1 LGILPGVRLF
11 RLFRRPPSNPFEDLP
26 DEAGATPALPPG
38 TEAFGPFLLIERLGE
53 GGMAEVFAAVRRHPR
68 SGPVVVKR
76 LRAELATDPR
86 AIAHFQAEGELGA
99 TLFHPGI
106 VGIHAQ
112 GQADGRQY
120 LAAEYVAGR
129 DVGALTRRMVSRK
142 QRPLSAAAILH
153 IADQVLAA
161 LEYAHSRR
169 AADGSWLG
177 LVHRDITPENILI
190 SRTGEAKLLDFGI
203 AQSGR
208 LRVGPIGSP
217 GLGADA
223 ASAGH
228 AVTGEVTGNL
238 DFMSPEQARGLTVDG
253 RSDLFSLG
261 LVLYFC
267 AARAPLYRRKGLYE
281 RLLLSASGPG
291 ADEHA
296 FVAGLCPPLPD
307 LLPKL
312 LAVDPA
318 ARFQAAHELRL
329 AIARHT
335 AGGQAELAATMQQV
349 FGDELDAEQAKL
361 TSLARSV
368 LTTG

>member
-1 LGILPGVRLF
+1 LGILPAVRLF

-26 DEAGATPALPPG
+26 DEAGDSSALPPG
-38 TEAFGPFLLIERLGE
+38 TEAFGPFLLIEQLGE

-76 LRAELATDPR
+76 LRAELASDPR
-86 AIAHFQAEGELGA
+86 AVAHFQAEGELGA

-112 GQADGRQY
+112 GQADGRHY
-120 LAAEYVAGR
+120 LAAGYVAGR

-190 SRTGEAKLLDFGI
+190 SRTCEAKLLDFGI
-203 AQSGR
+203 AQAGR
-208 LRVGPIGSP
+208 LRVGPIGSQ
-217 GLGADA
+217 GLGADTG
-223 ASAGH
+223 SAGH

-238 DFMSPEQARGLTVDG
+238 DFMSPEQARGLPVDG

-361 TSLARSV
+361 TSLAAV
-368 LTTG
+368 G

>member
-1 LGILPGVRLF
+1 VPLF

-26 DEAGATPALPPG
+26 DEDGDASAAPEG

-53 GGMAEVFAAVRRHPR
+53 GGMAEVFAAVRRGTRAAPL
-68 SGPVVVKR
+68 VVKR
-76 LRAELATDPR
+76 LRAELVGDPR
-86 AIAHFQAEGELGA
+86 AVAHFKAEGELGA

-106 VGIHAQ
+106 VAITSQ
-112 GQADGRQY
+112 GQVDGRHY
-120 LAAEYVAGR
+120 LAAEYVPGR
-129 DVGALTRRMVSRK
+129 DLGALTRRMVTRK

-153 IADQVLAA
+153 VADQVLAA
-161 LEYAHSRR
+161 LEYAHGRR
-169 AADGSWLG
+169 AGDGSWLG

-203 AQSGR
+203 AQAGR
-208 LRVGPIGSP
+208 LRVGPVGSH
-217 GLGADA
+217 GHAGDA
-223 ASAGH
+223 APPGH

-238 DFMSPEQARGLTVDG
+238 DFMSPEQARGLTVDA

-291 ADEHA
+291 ADELA

-307 LLPKL
+307 LLPPL

-318 ARFQAAHELRL
+318 QRFQAAHELRL
-329 AIARHT
+329 AIAPHT

-349 FGDELDAEQAKL
+349 FGDELGAEQAR
-361 TSLARSV
+361 LAAI
-368 LTTG
+368 G